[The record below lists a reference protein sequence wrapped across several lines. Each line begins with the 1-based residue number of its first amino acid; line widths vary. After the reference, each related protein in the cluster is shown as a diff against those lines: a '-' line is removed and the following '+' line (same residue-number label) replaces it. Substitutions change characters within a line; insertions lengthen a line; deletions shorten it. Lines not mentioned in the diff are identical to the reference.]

1 MWRTTKN
8 YSQKLNKNK
17 GLLGILPALLFMLIF
32 FVGGIVHSLTLSLGS
47 PENISL
53 VVQEEK
59 FWAYKELVNPSFFQ
73 SIGVTVGIAAAVA
86 VLSGITALIAA
97 LFLAERSQHWKWLN
111 IIFQL
116 PVGIPH
122 LLSAY
127 LLMQV
132 FMQSGWYSRITY
144 HLGWIDSIEEF
155 PVLVHDDWG
164 VGVILAYM
172 WKEVPFIIILIYP
185 FIIKLIS
192 EWREQSI
199 ALGGTF
205 SQTVRWVIVPI
216 LLPMW
221 VGGMWVVFAFT
232 LGAYEIPAL
241 LARTSFGSIPVLA
254 FQEYS
259 QFGLERQTI
268 AIAMNMVLALISFL
282 VGCLLIYLQLRWYKR
297 GRRVW

>member
-1 MWRTTKN
+1 MWRTTKISN
-8 YSQKLNKNK
+8 QLNKYK

-32 FVGGIVHSLTLSLGS
+32 FLGGTLHSLSLSFES
-47 PENISL
+47 KETFSL
-53 VVQEEK
+53 VSQEGK
-59 FWAYKELVNPSFFQ
+59 FWAYKELINVTFLQ
-73 SIGVTVGIAAAVA
+73 SIGVTVGIAAAVS
-86 VLSGITALIAA
+86 VLSGVTGLIAS
-97 LFLAERSQHWKWLN
+97 LFLVERSRHWKWLN
-111 IIFQL
+111 IIFQA

-127 LLMQV
+127 LFMQV
-132 FMQSGWYSRITY
+132 LMQSGWYSRFAY
-144 HLGWIDSIEEF
+144 QLGWIDSIEAF
-155 PVLVHDDWG
+155 PVLVHDEWG

-172 WKEVPFIIILIYP
+172 WKEVPFIILLISP
-185 FIIKLIS
+185 FILKLFS
-192 EWREQSI
+192 DWREQSI
-199 ALGGTF
+199 ALGGSF

-241 LARTSFGSIPVLA
+241 LASTSFGSIPVEA

-259 QFGLERQTI
+259 QFGLERQPI
-268 AIAMNMVLALISFL
+268 AIAMNMVLAGISFL
-282 VGCLLIYLQLRWYKR
+282 VGSILIFLQLRWYKQ